1 MAASYSSFVHEPAN
15 ALPSS
20 FHRGFRECLHGI
32 QADGFLARPDI
43 TQPMG
48 VGTRLAKTRVTRCLI
63 GKPGITYKY
72 LGVRMFAHP
81 WSGPQCTPACAAMR
95 ALSAQLG
102 ARAHERGGE
111 SNGFNLVLLNRMTPE
126 AGKSAKQE
134 RDYGL
139 GPVSV
144 SWHADCSLR
153 DFTTI
158 SVYVAQHPLER
169 SNFELPAPPP
179 RPPQPQPWRVALR
192 VVRDAEGPTMRAA
205 CGALGERDRTTPAVL
220 LPLHDG
226 DAYHML
232 GDFNHH
238 HQHAVMA
245 GSSCC
250 RYTSTHRCVP
260 AEGHSFES
268 IRARCERVL
277 QAADREEARAAGSAC
292 SSKQWHEE
300 GLCLA
305 EVEFEWV
312 RQFYVQG
319 RAHRELHRWWHKPM
333 EQLCG
338 LWRRLHGLFLR
349 RVATVQAAAAG
360 KGGAKAAAGG
370 GAGGMA
376 SLLECLVVLLGD
388 LGRCQR
394 MRDSWRSRCAKI

>member
-1 MAASYSSFVHEPAN
+1 MAASYSSFVHEPAD

-32 QADGFLARPDI
+32 QADGLLARPDI

-102 ARAHERGGE
+102 ARAHELGGE

-126 AGKSAKQE
+126 ARKSAKQE

-169 SNFELPAPPP
+169 SNFELPVPPP

-192 VVRDAEGPTMRAA
+192 VVHDAEGPTMRAA

-238 HQHAVMA
+238 HQHAVIQPDNDGVSRRDA
-245 GSSCC
+245 
-250 RYTSTHRCVP
+250 
-260 AEGHSFES
+260 
-268 IRARCERVL
+268 
-277 QAADREEARAAGSAC
+277 ARAEA
-292 SSKQWHEE
+292 
-300 GLCLA
+300 
-305 EVEFEWV
+305 
-312 RQFYVQG
+312 
-319 RAHRELHRWWHKPM
+319 
-333 EQLCG
+333 
-338 LWRRLHGLFLR
+338 
-349 RVATVQAAAAG
+349 ATAAAAAAAAAG
-360 KGGAKAAAGG
+360 EVEAVGEVGAAGEVRYSSTHRVAVEEG
-370 GAGGMA
+370 ETVGSVRRRAQQALVDSGEAGG
-376 SLLECLVVLLGD
+376 D
-388 LGRCQR
+388 LAH
-394 MRDSWRSRCAKI
+394 WREEQARSYLQAYHAC